1 MNRDYDLTINKGQ
14 DFFES
19 IINGLWKQPFSASF
33 CSHGLMKTNI
43 EEQEKAYLMTIE
55 VPSFNKEDIKLE
67 LEEGYLTVKASKE
80 LSKNDEQNFILK
92 EIFEGESSRSYYV
105 GEDVKEENIHA
116 KLENGILSLL
126 IDKVEPITKKKSN
139 ITIQ

>member
-19 IINGLWKQPFSASF
+19 IINGLWKQPFSASSY
-33 CSHGLMKTNI
+33 SHGLMKTNI

-105 GEDVKEENIHA
+105 GEDVKEESIHA